1 MHRTLDDLTAEL
13 RPMVFRLLDA
23 GKPEAAAELIG
34 TYAGEAD
41 AALWHEVLAPTEVEG
56 DSAPAD
62 PQKAEDVVQPTLVRP
77 GRAVPGRAVP
87 DGAVS
92 NGAVP
97 NGAAQD
103 GTADDVVEPM
113 VVRPGKQSSR
123 AKSSAGARARAAV
136 GR

>member
-1 MHRTLDDLTAEL
+1 MHRTLEDLTAEL

-23 GKPEAAAELIG
+23 GKPEAAAELVE

-62 PQKAEDVVQPTLVRP
+62 PEKAEDAVAPTLVRP
-77 GRAVPGRAVP
+77 GRAAPGRAAP
-87 DGAVS
+87 DGK
-92 NGAVP
+92 
-97 NGAAQD
+97 
-103 GTADDVVEPM
+103 ADDVVEPT

-123 AKSSAGARARAAV
+123 AKSSAGARDRAAV